1 MKYKNVNNWLE
12 TQTEI
17 IKSKSQPKQPLTHL
31 SKQPEMWWLF
41 KPVATLFQNTTD
53 SEM

>member
-1 MKYKNVNNWLE
+1 MWKNKMLRLE

-17 IKSKSQPKQPLTHL
+17 IKRKSQPKQPLTHL
-31 SKQPEMWWLF
+31 SNQPEMWWLF